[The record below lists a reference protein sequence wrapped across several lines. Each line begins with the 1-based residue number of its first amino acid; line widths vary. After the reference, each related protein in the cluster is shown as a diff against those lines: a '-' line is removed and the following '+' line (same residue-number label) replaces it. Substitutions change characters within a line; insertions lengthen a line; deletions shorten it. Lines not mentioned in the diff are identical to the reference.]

1 MNKIGKYDI
10 VEELGRG
17 GMGVVYK
24 GYDSLMEREVA
35 LKVISDSVLAV
46 PEIRSRFYREART
59 AGKLSH
65 ENITVIYEVGE
76 DEGRPYIAM
85 EYLTGADL
93 GTLLEKGESISF
105 AQKLDYA
112 IQICRGLSFSHSHG
126 IVHRDIKPA
135 NIRIAGRGKVKIM
148 DFGIAKPE
156 SSSLTRTGA
165 IIGTPFY
172 MSPEQIQ
179 GRKIDTRSDIFSF
192 GVLFYELL
200 TGRKPFPGDESTAVM
215 YKIVYDEPV
224 QVDGME
230 IAHHKGLRQVILK
243 LLMKSPDKRYQDLAE
258 VADILEG
265 ILAETKSAEWKKIE
279 ERTIK
284 VEKALTEARAYLQSG
299 KFKKAQEA
307 IERGTRLDPANT
319 DLNLVRGELKAAE
332 EQARR
337 RAIIEERLDVARKSA
352 AAKQHQRVIDVLR
365 EVLDLDPEQAEALA
379 LTKAARDAM
388 TYQKTGDA
396 RFAETRMAGPLPEP
410 PPAAKKEAPPP
421 PKPAPPPRPKEP
433 MHPEKR
439 RMLLVVAVATLL
451 VAALV
456 IYRFVLYVPPI
467 PVGYVALN
475 ILPYAQITRI
485 VAAGGREL
493 QLPATTVTPCRL
505 TLPEG
510 SYDIH
515 LTNPAFAKP
524 LVVNVMVRNAEI
536 MEVKQKFAGFDYQQF
551 LSKLR

>member
-1 MNKIGKYDI
+1 MTKIGKYEI

-76 DEGRPYIAM
+76 DGGRPYIAM

-93 GTLLEKGESISF
+93 GTLLEKGEPLSF
-105 AQKLDYA
+105 GQKLDYA

-192 GVLFYELL
+192 GVLFFELL
-200 TGRKPFPGDESTAVM
+200 TGKKPFPGEESTAVM
-215 YKIVYDEPV
+215 YKIVYDEPAPI
-224 QVDGME
+224 DGGE
-230 IAHHKGLRQVILK
+230 IGHHKGLRQIILK
-243 LLMKSPDKRYQDLAE
+243 LLAKSPDKRYQDLSE
-258 VADILEG
+258 VAEILES
-265 ILAETKSAEWKKIE
+265 ILAESKSAEWKKTV
-279 ERTIK
+279 ERTLK
-284 VEKALTEARAYLQSG
+284 VEKALGEARDHIRAE
-299 KFKKAQEA
+299 KFKKAQDA
-307 IERGTRLDPANT
+307 IDRGASFDPANP
-319 DLNLVRGELKAAE
+319 DVVLVRGELRAAE

-337 RAIIEERLDVARKSA
+337 RAVIDERLGAARALA
-352 AAKQHQRVIDVLR
+352 AKKQHQNVIEALR
-365 EVLDLDPEQAEALA
+365 EVLALDPDHAEALS
-379 LTKAARDAM
+379 LTKGARDAM
-388 TYQKTGDA
+388 AFQKTGDA
-396 RFAETRMAGPLPEP
+396 RFAETRMAVPNPELATVPTKIATP
-410 PPAAKKEAPPP
+410 PPTPRIVAPIPPQRRRALFGIAAAS
-421 PKPAPPPRPKEP
+421 
-433 MHPEKR
+433 
-439 RMLLVVAVATLL
+439 VL
-451 VAALV
+451 VAAFV
-456 IYRFVLYVPPI
+456 AYRLFLYVPPI

-475 ILPYAQITRI
+475 VLPYGQITRI
-485 VAAGGREL
+485 VSATGEDVR
-493 QLPATTVTPCRL
+493 LPSTTVTPCRL
-505 TLPEG
+505 ALPEG
-510 SYDIH
+510 SYAIH
-515 LTNPAFAKP
+515 LMNPAYPRP
-524 LVVNVMVRNAEI
+524 LVVNVRVRTDE
-536 MEVKQKFAGFDYQQF
+536 MLDVKQKFAGFDAQQF

>member
-1 MNKIGKYDI
+1 MTKIGKYEI
-10 VEELGRG
+10 LEELGRG

-24 GYDSLMEREVA
+24 GYDALMEREVA

-93 GTLLEKGESISF
+93 GTLLEKGEQISF

-192 GVLFYELL
+192 GVLFFELL
-200 TGRKPFPGDESTAVM
+200 TGKKPFSGDESTAVM
-215 YKIVYDEPV
+215 YKIVYDEPEPI
-224 QVDGME
+224 DGSE
-230 IAHHKGLRQVILK
+230 IGHHKGLRQVILK
-243 LLMKSPDKRYQDLAE
+243 LLAKNPDKRYQDLAE
-258 VADILEG
+258 VAGILEG
-265 ILAETKSAEWKKIE
+265 VLAETKSAEWKKTE

-284 VEKALTEARAYLQSG
+284 VEKALADARDYIRSG

-307 IERGTRLDPANT
+307 IERGERLDPAYP
-319 DLNLVRGELKAAE
+319 DLAMARGELKAAE

-337 RAIIEERLDVARKSA
+337 RALIDERLAAARALAAARK
-352 AAKQHQRVIDVLR
+352 HQQVIETLR
-365 EVLDLDPEQAEALA
+365 EVLAIDPGETEALGMI
-379 LTKAARDAM
+379 RDAQDAI
-388 TYQKTGDA
+388 TYAKSGDV
-396 RFAETRMAGPLPEP
+396 RFAETRMAS
-410 PPAAKKEAPPP
+410 PPP
-421 PKPAPPPRPKEP
+421 PLTPPPMKGPRPAAAPPRATPLS
-433 MHPEKR
+433 PEKR
-439 RMLLVVAVATLL
+439 RVVLGIAGIIL
-451 VAALV
+451 VAAAIV
-456 IYRFVLYVPPI
+456 AYRFFLYVPPV

-485 VAAGGREL
+485 VGTNGQEVR
-493 QLPATTVTPCRL
+493 LPSTTTTPCRL
-505 TLPEG
+505 ALPEG

-515 LTNPAFAKP
+515 MVNPAYPKP
-524 LVVNVMVRNAEI
+524 LIVNVKVRNAETQD
-536 MEVKQKFAGFDYQQF
+536 VKQKFVGFEYQQF
-551 LSKLR
+551 LSRLK

>member
-1 MNKIGKYDI
+1 MTKIGKYEI
-10 VEELGRG
+10 LEELGRG

-93 GTLLEKGESISF
+93 GTLLEKGEQISF
-105 AQKLDYA
+105 TQKLDYA

-192 GVLFYELL
+192 GVLFFELL
-200 TGRKPFPGDESTAVM
+200 TGKKPFSGEESTAVM
-215 YKIVYDEPV
+215 YKIVYDEPEPI
-224 QVDGME
+224 DGSE
-230 IAHHKGLRQVILK
+230 IGHHKGLRQVILK
-243 LLMKSPDKRYQDLAE
+243 LLAKNPDKRYQDLAE
-258 VADILEG
+258 VAGILEG
-265 ILAETKSAEWKKIE
+265 ILTETKSAEWKKTE

-284 VEKALTEARAYLQSG
+284 VEKALSEARSYIRSG

-307 IERGTRLDPANT
+307 VERGERLDPAYP
-319 DLNLVRGELKAAE
+319 DVAVVRGELKAAE

-337 RAIIEERLDVARKSA
+337 RALIDERLAAARVLVAARKHLQA
-352 AAKQHQRVIDVLR
+352 IETLR
-365 EVLDLDPEQAEALA
+365 EVLAIDPGETEALGMI
-379 LTKAARDAM
+379 RDAQDAI
-388 TYQKTGDA
+388 TYAKSGDV
-396 RFAETRMAGPLPEP
+396 RFAETRMASP
-410 PPAAKKEAPPP
+410 PPALTPPPPKESKLAPPP
-421 PKPAPPPRPKEP
+421 PRATP
-433 MHPEKR
+433 MSPEKR
-439 RMLLVVAVATLL
+439 RAVLGIAGAALVAVAL
-451 VAALV
+451 VA
-456 IYRFVLYVPPI
+456 YRLFLYVPPV

-485 VAAGGREL
+485 VGANGREVS
-493 QLPATTVTPCRL
+493 LPSTTTTPCRL
-505 TLPEG
+505 VLPEG

-515 LTNPAFAKP
+515 LANPAYPKA
-524 LVVNVMVRNAEI
+524 LIVNVKVRNAETQ
-536 MEVKQKFAGFDYQQF
+536 EVKQKFAGFEYQQF
-551 LSKLR
+551 LSRLK